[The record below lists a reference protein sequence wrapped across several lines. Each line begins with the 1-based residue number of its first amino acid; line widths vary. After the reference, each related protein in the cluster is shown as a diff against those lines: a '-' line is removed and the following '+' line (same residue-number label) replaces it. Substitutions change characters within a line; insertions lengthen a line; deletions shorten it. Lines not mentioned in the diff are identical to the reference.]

1 MKTIAREVKEVRTA
15 LQLDRRLTRRDLFAI
30 AANSYYFGD
39 DLGGVQAASQ
49 HFFHKDPRDLP
60 VSDAALLA
68 GLVRAPAYYSL
79 VTHPDRA
86 LKRRNQVLDA
96 MALQN
101 VISTTEAETAKSRPL
116 TVSMR

>member
-1 MKTIAREVKEVRTA
+1 
-15 LQLDRRLTRRDLFAI
+15 
-30 AANSYYFGD
+30 
-39 DLGGVQAASQ
+39 
-49 HFFHKDPRDLP
+49 
-60 VSDAALLA
+60 LLA

-101 VISTTEAETAKSRPL
+101 VISTTESETANPGR
-116 TVSMR
+116 